1 MPPPPKREGL
11 GLAIVKRLCDLLN
24 ATVELETA
32 DRQGT
37 TVRILVPRRR
47 GAACFLSH

>member
-32 DRQGT
+32 VQQGT
-37 TVRILVPRRR
+37 TVRILVPRRYP
-47 GAACFLSH
+47 GAPS